1 MKYQIYQ
8 LKPNRIAQLGF
19 RSLAETSHSVDVDHH
34 YHLVYEDE
42 LDIESDN
49 LFVALEELF
58 RIFNIDH
65 PADFRGHSLS
75 VSDIVKLDNKYYF
88 CQSFGWEEIENE
100 EDVRHETSF

>member
-34 YHLVYEDE
+34 YHLVYEGE

-49 LFVALEELF
+49 PFVAL
-58 RIFNIDH
+58 
-65 PADFRGHSLS
+65 
-75 VSDIVKLDNKYYF
+75 
-88 CQSFGWEEIENE
+88 
-100 EDVRHETSF
+100 